1 MKISA
6 NILSKSALQ
15 LPRKF
20 KSACLRRDDYL
31 ARVISLELEYLAEE
45 VPEPN
50 SDQARAFIKR
60 SLNDERLDR
69 QTMSIQLPDQLVEHL
84 DDTCKKK
91 NIPRDAFL
99 NRLLFMLAA
108 PPKTIDQIFFADFAD
123 WRTEVWSEGKN
134 EGPFFENVLYP
145 LEQKID
151 PFWAIRYGL
160 ELKKQRWKNRTSN
173 FYTTQLDD
181 GLGANLYGLN
191 CYLPDHSIPGSPE
204 KRKFLA
210 ELDALLGL

>member
-6 NILSKSALQ
+6 NILSNTTLA

-20 KSACLRRDDYL
+20 ESACLRRDDYL
-31 ARVISLELEYLAEE
+31 AMVIELEIEHLAAE

-50 SDQARAFIKR
+50 SDQARAFIKQ
-60 SLNDERLDR
+60 SLNDERLER
-69 QTMSIQLPDQLVEHL
+69 RWMSIQLPGPLVKNL
-84 DDTCKKK
+84 DETCKNK

-108 PPKTIDQIFFADFAD
+108 APKTIDQIFFADFAD
-123 WRTEVWSEGKN
+123 WRTEVWSEGKH
-134 EGPFFENVLYP
+134 EGPFFENVFYP

-160 ELKKQRWKNRTSN
+160 ELKKLRWKNRTWN

-181 GLGANLYGLN
+181 SLGVNLYGLN
-191 CYLPDHSIPGSPE
+191 CHLSDRSIPGSPE
-204 KRKFLA
+204 KKKFLA
-210 ELDALLGL
+210 ELDALLGR

>member
-6 NILSKSALQ
+6 NILSATALK

-20 KSACLRRDDYL
+20 KNACLRRDDYL
-31 ARVISLELEYLAEE
+31 AKVIELELEYLEEE

-50 SDQARAFIKR
+50 SEAARTFIKR
-60 SLNDERLDR
+60 SLNDERLEK
-69 QTMSIQLPDQLVEHL
+69 QWMSIQLPGYLVEKL
-84 DDTCKKK
+84 DETCKKI

-108 PPKTIDQIFFADFAD
+108 PPKTIDEIFFDDFED
-123 WRTEVWSEGKN
+123 WRTEVWGEGKY
-134 EGPFFENVLYP
+134 EGPFYENVFYP
-145 LEQKID
+145 LEQAID
-151 PFWAIRYGL
+151 PFWPIRYGL
-160 ELKKQRWKNRTSN
+160 ELKRQYRKNSTWN
-173 FYTTQLDD
+173 FYTTQLDN

-191 CYLPDHSIPGSPE
+191 CYLPDHSIPGSHE
-204 KRKFLA
+204 NKKFLA